1 MDFLHTPWS
10 LQMLTFPLLFQLLA
24 PRLCLLDSLSSCCCG
39 DLQALT
45 CHELLLFFLSI
56 SISHCS
62 YTSPFSLHLILSLSV
77 PSVLYSPEFEVCNI
91 NIKIAVTDISMKMC
105 EKAAGETADQEL
117 KERTALAVK
126 EHHFQDIAAIKLGN
140 VLSVRVCER

>member
-1 MDFLHTPWS
+1 METS
-10 LQMLTFPLLFQLLA
+10 KPLLIT
-24 PRLCLLDSLSSCCCG
+24 SS
-39 DLQALT
+39 
-45 CHELLLFFLSI
+45 FYS
-56 SISHCS
+56 SSHCS
-62 YTSPFSLHLILSLSV
+62 YTSPFSLRLILSLSV

-105 EKAAGETADQEL
+105 EKAVGETADQEL

-126 EHHFQDIAAIKLGN
+126 EHLFQDTAAIKLGN